1 MHCCADMVLSF
12 FERERERER
21 NREEPQYIC
30 VCVFRERQGQREG
43 GSGGF
48 FFAHPFL
55 FAQEWPKSRKHARVP
70 GWRRRGR
77 GRGVRSGVSKLR
89 PIGDFWD
96 HQVFVYRILARPPPQ
111 TTGAL
116 LLLAR
121 GRSHVCMR
129 DSKMKM
135 WHGFSPRSKKTSFRR
150 LVDCCFVSAIAPAC
164 SSQHSMPRT
173 VGGPGRARSMA
184 FSAAARAVIDII
196 ICEGRGGHCPLST
209 KQTSGGSSSSVM

>member
-12 FERERERER
+12 FERERERETEKSR
-21 NREEPQYIC
+21 NIY
-30 VCVFRERQGQREG
+30 VYVFFVRGKDRERAGAGAFFSRIRFYLRRSGQNRGNTPVCRAG
-43 GSGGF
+43 GGGGGGGGF
-48 FFAHPFL
+48 ARESRNYVRLAIFGITKFSYIEFL
-55 FAQEWPKSRKHARVP
+55 HA
-70 GWRRRGR
+70 
-77 GRGVRSGVSKLR
+77 
-89 PIGDFWD
+89 
-96 HQVFVYRILARPPPQ
+96 PPPQ